1 MEGQIRRCKICGEPV
16 GISEESIPYKRGVA
30 HRKCFDLSMKIITSN
45 KKENLSCEK
54 KKKVSKPKPQV
65 ELKEG
70 LTEEEYQEKRKLC
83 DYIRELTKED
93 LSVATYKLMDD
104 YKKKYKISYTE
115 MYDDLKWYFDFCD
128 HDVDGERVIAMVPLC
143 HTEAQRYYKS
153 VKETNALI
161 MENLKELPDMYQT
174 KRAVVSKRKQ
184 SLKEID
190 ISTLGGDE

>member
-1 MEGQIRRCKICGEPV
+1 MEGQIRKCKICGEPV
-16 GISEESIPYKRGVA
+16 GASEESIPYKRGIA
-30 HRKCFDLSMKIITSN
+30 HRKCFDLSMKIITNN
-45 KKENLSCEK
+45 KKDSISSEK
-54 KKKVSKPKPQV
+54 KKKVSKSKPHV

-104 YKKKYKISYTE
+104 YKKKYKISYAE

-143 HTEAQRYYKS
+143 HTEAQKYYKS
-153 VKETNALI
+153 VRETNALI
-161 MENLKELPDMYQT
+161 IENLKELPDMYQT